1 MIFSLII
8 APIWVAARDAY
19 IHDDI
24 SWIRGIMKKLNIIWI
39 FFVLG
44 SLLQLMLS
52 QFAYDLWIG
61 KSLNVSF
68 YITALCFVYFILNMK
83 AGIYNNII
91 NGTGK
96 VKLQFIMYFIQVVIH
111 IPFAIL
117 LGKIWGIE
125 GVLVSMCFIMFLN
138 TLWMSKQCNLLLQ
151 KKATGLWNA

>member
-1 MIFSLII
+1 M
-8 APIWVAARDAY
+8 
-19 IHDDI
+19 
-24 SWIRGIMKKLNIIWI
+24 
-39 FFVLG
+39 
-44 SLLQLMLS
+44 
-52 QFAYDLWIG
+52 IG